1 MCIFFPSL
9 AGQSCLELKKYM
21 SEGRTIIRQIEV
33 DTLAENP
40 GLFHEYMAAS
50 SDLQAIMD
58 SQFKNIKTHA
68 RLSSKAMWYGWR
80 RKLYSDLHLGLS
92 KIAKGLEEDD
102 AVFRQKELL
111 LSSTLPRMLAT
122 IERLSTEQEALAQQ
136 AEEIASSNQVE
147 LAAARDNLVDLEVDL
162 EQKQTHLASLQS
174 QIRAQQEA
182 IEFKTERKMSLSADI
197 VQAEKMREEYR
208 GRSVAEV
215 GKWKGMFRFVHKL
228 FVANWSQPWWLR

>member
-1 MCIFFPSL
+1 
-9 AGQSCLELKKYM
+9 M
-21 SEGRTIIRQIEV
+21 SEGRTIIRQIEM

-92 KIAKGLEEDD
+92 KISKGLDEDD
-102 AVFRQKELL
+102 AVLQKKELL
-111 LSSTLPRMLAT
+111 LSSALPRMLAT
-122 IERLSTEQEALAQQ
+122 IERLSTEQEELAQQ
-136 AEEIASSNQVE
+136 AEEIASSNQAE
-147 LAAARDNLVDLEVDL
+147 LAAARDNLVELETDL
-162 EQKQTHLASLQS
+162 EQKEARLASLQS
-174 QIRAQQEA
+174 QIRTQQET

-197 VQAEKMREEYR
+197 IQADKTREECR

-228 FVANWSQPWWLR
+228 LFAANCSQPWRLR